1 MSILYIY
8 KNDMRKQAVVHKIKQ
23 VIVYKEKVRIEHLL
37 YEVLTETTLAQ
48 PIVSSLPLVL
58 LHISSSR
65 YQL

>member
-1 MSILYIY
+1 
-8 KNDMRKQAVVHKIKQ
+8 MRKQAVVHKIKQ

-58 LHISSSR
+58 LHIASSR